1 MKLKQSVAWHILFT
15 TTKGVNKKSHWN
27 EILSAEH
34 IVTRDNIIIMDMR
47 YATEKH
53 VSTKKEMATEIT
65 EINKADQKK

>member
-1 MKLKQSVAWHILFT
+1 
-15 TTKGVNKKSHWN
+15 
-27 EILSAEH
+27 
-34 IVTRDNIIIMDMR
+34 MDMR